1 MQWCD
6 DVVVVGNE
14 EWIVVV
20 DVFWLLRFVNFVR
33 NFEFYGFITKFGD
46 LEFIGDQ
53 LKYKIFGTYFN
64 MLRIICQ
71 ISHI

>member
-1 MQWCD
+1 MQWRD

-46 LEFIGDQ
+46 LEF
-53 LKYKIFGTYFN
+53 
-64 MLRIICQ
+64 
-71 ISHI
+71 